1 MCHQLIHM
9 FKCAHQ
15 REPTIVR
22 CKAPDSDCETPFL
35 EPRMKSVKRSDVLK
49 QQQRDELRKPRL
61 NEPLELPRLLT
72 KDTGLE
78 SYEGS
83 Y

>member
-35 EPRMKSVKRSDVLK
+35 EPRMKSVKRSCERCAQAAAKRRAEKAQAERAARATKTV
-49 QQQRDELRKPRL
+49 DE
-61 NEPLELPRLLT
+61 
-72 KDTGLE
+72 GYW
-78 SYEGS
+78 S
-83 Y
+83 